1 MFKSEKRQRG
11 AMAGPL
17 FQLLEQRTGSTM
29 RALEAISQV
38 AERLGTPG
46 VISMEEQ
53 LAGLALCAQG
63 ESVERVA
70 KYLSWRDFERFC
82 SSILRARGFRVREN
96 ITLKKPRA
104 QIDILAVSGRACLA
118 IDCKHWAHSVGYSDL
133 TKLVEAQKA
142 RARRLRDTLDNLG
155 PIATVILVLVDQGAR
170 LVSGG
175 AVVPI
180 FTVGDFLNNLDGYRE
195 NLDLV

>member
-1 MFKSEKRQRG
+1 MV
-11 AMAGPL
+11 GPL

-29 RALEAISQV
+29 RAFEAISQV

-46 VISMEEQ
+46 VVSMEEQ
-53 LAGLALCAQG
+53 LAGLALCARG
-63 ESVERVA
+63 ETVERVA

-104 QIDILAVSGRACLA
+104 QIDILAVSERACLA
-118 IDCKHWAHSVGYSDL
+118 IDCKHWARSAGYSGL
-133 TKLVEAQKA
+133 ARLVEAQKA

-170 LVSGG
+170 FVSGG

-180 FTVGDFLNNLDGYRE
+180 FTVGDFLNNLEGYRE